1 MQRKESDNV
10 KKIDYKKQ
18 LPKIVI
24 AILILFFVVGL
35 VWGLRSVLE
44 LEGTMEPNIS
54 KASLSPVPETKEAMI
69 SYILAAV
76 EKAQAEKP
84 ALSFSDEFRIDDETM
99 QAGDV
104 QGTAAYI
111 RAGID
116 DKLGEVR
123 DDFSTEFG
131 EDFSGRLWAPEIT
144 PDDITSAELNYDYW
158 KCPACGKDTDELPE
172 VCEDCG
178 TKAGFLLKHKDNYT
192 ITLHAADAVSPAAPA
207 SFFARSFHPLSEAE
221 INQLIRDNASGW
233 FECGNGFAITYRN
246 LEICAV
252 VNRLTDQIV
261 SLTYSEDCDF
271 STDASFVGKYAALGT
286 QAVGFTLNE
295 KAKFDFTW
303 PGITTEEELVL
314 EPGQTD
320 VLRAESTCGKLKE
333 EELTWKSSDESIV
346 TVNHEGYVTA
356 KHKTGDCTVS
366 VEYTFMGKIYTATC
380 LVHVKVPAEEI
391 SISQRKL
398 KLSVGDTYTLKAKV
412 EPKKATIKTVTWYS
426 DNEEIA
432 VVAPDGT
439 ITAKRGGAVD
449 IYAVADDGYYKA
461 TCHVEV
467 VEQ

>member
-1 MQRKESDNV
+1 M
-10 KKIDYKKQ
+10 KKIDYKKH

-24 AILILFFVVGL
+24 TILILFFVVGL

-54 KASLSPVPETKEAMI
+54 KASLSPVPETKEALI
-69 SYILAAV
+69 SYVMAAV
-76 EKAQAEKP
+76 EKAEAEKP

-111 RAGID
+111 RSGID

-123 DDFSTEFG
+123 DDFSTGFG
-131 EDFSGRLWAPEIT
+131 EDFSGKLWVPAIEPG
-144 PDDITSAELNYDYW
+144 DITSAELNYDFW
-158 KCPACGKDTDELPE
+158 KCPACGRETDEQPE

-178 TKAGFLLKHKDNYT
+178 TDAGFLLKHKDNYT
-192 ITLHAADAVSPAAPA
+192 ITLHASDAVYPTAPA
-207 SFFARSFHPLSEAE
+207 SFFTRNFHPLTEAQ
-221 INQLIRDNASGW
+221 INQLILDNESGW

-252 VNRLTDQIV
+252 VNRLTDQII
-261 SLTYSEDCDF
+261 SLTYSEDVDF
-271 STDASFVGKYAALGT
+271 STDVAFVGKYAALGT
-286 QAVGFTLNE
+286 QAVSLTVNE
-295 KAKFDFTW
+295 KAKFEFTW

-333 EELTWKSSDESIV
+333 EELTWKSSDESIA

-356 KHKTGDCTVS
+356 KHTTGQCYVT
-366 VEYTFMGKIYTATC
+366 VEYTFMGKVYTATC
-380 LVHVKVPAEEI
+380 LIHVKVPAEEI
-391 SISQRKL
+391 SISHRKL
-398 KLSVGDTYTLKAKV
+398 KLSVGDTYTLKATV
-412 EPKKATIKTVTWYS
+412 GPKKATIKTVTWYS

-439 ITAKRGGAVD
+439 ITAKRSGAVD
-449 IYAVADDGYYKA
+449 IYAVADDGYFKA

-467 VEQ
+467 EQ